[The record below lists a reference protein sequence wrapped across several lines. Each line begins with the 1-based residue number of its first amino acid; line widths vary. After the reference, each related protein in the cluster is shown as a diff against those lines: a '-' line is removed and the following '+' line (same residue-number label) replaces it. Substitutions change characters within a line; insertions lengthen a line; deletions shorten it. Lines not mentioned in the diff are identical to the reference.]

1 MKVYEII
8 SESSNLSEAPLG
20 MLGKAGAWAAGK
32 LGSVSKAAKA
42 TKAGSN
48 TAKATKAGKA
58 TKSLKQVAKTN
69 PRAAKKAAEKVK
81 SFPESVMQ
89 GLNYLVTTAFV
100 YDYYT
105 QLATLEEQYTKHKN
119 GDTTTEL
126 FGDMDPE
133 TARSTAEK
141 MRIELVG
148 EFTVVMGASL
158 GVASKAFGALASI
171 SSSIGGTV
179 GKAALGNLGGK
190 AAGYAAGSMPRLA
203 ALIAK
208 AIEFTASN
216 VAVKAFLLSDNG
228 KEFIRSW
235 YTNWITNG
243 TGILTTAV
251 IDLGIKALEAAGI
264 TVPDAVKTPITPSGT
279 ATSNVPTDSGKM
291 DASTD
296 PSLRVT
302 TDPTNPKV
310 KSIGD
315 VPITGPDGYI
325 LPGMEPTVQSIKNK
339 ARVLKQPDPTSG
351 MTAKP

>member
-20 MLGKAGAWAAGK
+20 MLGKAGKWALGK
-32 LGSVSKAAKA
+32 LG
-42 TKAGSN
+42 KAGADAS
-48 TAKATKAGKA
+48 KAGKA
-58 TKSLKQVAKTN
+58 GADASKAVKATKPLKQVAKTN

-81 SFPESVMQ
+81 SFPGSVLQ

-100 YDYYT
+100 IDYYT
-105 QLATLEEQYTKHKN
+105 QLATLEEEYTKHKN

-141 MRIELVG
+141 MRMELVG
-148 EFTVVMGASL
+148 EFTTAMMLNL
-158 GVASKAFGALASI
+158 GVASKAFGAMT
-171 SSSIGGTV
+171 TV
-179 GKAALGNLGGK
+179 SKSLSTAVFGKGVAGKAVGAV
-190 AAGYAAGSMPRLA
+190 AGAGPRLA
-203 ALIAK
+203 QGIAK
-208 AIEFTASN
+208 LIEGGPGRNA
-216 VAVKAFLLSDNG
+216 ALMAFMMSDYG
-228 KEFIRSW
+228 KEFMKSYGISW
-235 YTNWITNG
+235 LAG
-243 TGILTTAV
+243 TFVGIPTTAI
-251 IDLGIKALEAAGI
+251 IDLGIKGLEAAGV
-264 TVPDAVKTPITPSGT
+264 TVPDAVKTPIAPSGT

-315 VPITGPDGYI
+315 VQITGPDGYI
-325 LPGMEPTVQSIKNK
+325 IPGMEQTVQSIKNK

-351 MTAKP
+351 MTSKP